1 MLRIARWALIGAAG
15 LAGLAALAAGALWL
29 RLWTGLPSYEG
40 EVRLAGPTAPV
51 TVVRD
56 ADAVPHI
63 FADTMD
69 DAYFALGWV
78 HAQDRLFQMET
89 MRRAG
94 AGRTAEMLG
103 DLGGF
108 PVRLDRMMR
117 TLGLHRLAVAAYDDL
132 APEVRGSLD
141 AYAAGVNAWL
151 AERDGPLP
159 LEFQLLWHEPELWRP
174 ADSLVWGKLMALQ
187 LSANWRE
194 EAARAQL
201 ARVLP
206 PGRSVDDLFPADP
219 PGAPTTLAALAD
231 WTRLAEALPA
241 VGPATASNEWALA
254 PDLTATGGAIL
265 ANDPHLGLDAPALW
279 YLARIVTPELELAGA
294 TVPGVPFHVLGRNH
308 RIAWGVTT
316 TGGDVQDLVVE
327 RIDPSDPG
335 RYVSPD
341 GPRPFAVRE
350 ETIAVRFGDPVA
362 VRVRETANGPV
373 VSDLADG
380 RTPPVEP
387 GHAVSLRFTALLPG
401 DRTAEALW
409 RLNRAEDWD
418 GFRDALRLFAGPQQN
433 FVYADRDGRI
443 GFIAPGRIPIRASD
457 DGRLPVPGWEAGHG
471 WTGFVPFDELPQAA
485 DPADGR
491 FVNANNRIV
500 GPDYPHLIAAGWDD
514 RHRAE
519 RIAQVLA
526 EAPPQTVEST
536 LALQADVRNLAA
548 LELLPVLLGLV
559 EVDSGRVADAT
570 GQLRAWDGSMRR
582 TRPEPLIFEHWL
594 LEIGHGLWGDEL
606 GPALRLVGA
615 YDAETVLHMLTR
627 ARAWCDDVRTP
638 AVEDCAAVVRAALD
652 RTLERLADRHGP
664 HVPSWEWGAEHVAP
678 LAHPVLGR
686 LPLVGGLFRLEIATD
701 GGFYTVN
708 RGATRTSDP
717 DDPFAHVHG
726 AGFRG
731 VYDLADPAASRFV
744 IATGQ
749 SGNPLSPH
757 WGDFVR
763 RWRDGQAVTLSGTPE
778 EVAEGGRGRLTIL
791 PAAR

>member
-1 MLRIARWALIGAAG
+1 MLRIVKW
-15 LAGLAALAAGALWL
+15 ALAAAAALSVLAAAAAGGLWL
-29 RLWTGLPSYEG
+29 RLWTGLPSYAG
-40 EVRLAGPTAPV
+40 EVRLAGPSAPV

-56 ADAVPHI
+56 GNAVPHV
-63 FADTMD
+63 FARTMD
-69 DAYFALGWV
+69 DAYFALGWL

-94 AGRTAEMLG
+94 AGRTAELLG

-108 PVRLDRMMR
+108 PLRLDRMTR
-117 TLGLHRLAVAAYDDL
+117 TLGLYRLAEAAFDDL
-132 APEVRGSLD
+132 SPEVRASLE

-159 LEFQLLWHEPELWRP
+159 IEFQLLWHEPEPWRP

-187 LSANWRE
+187 LSANWRD

-206 PGRSVDDLFPADP
+206 PDRPLDDLFPGDP
-219 PGAPTTLAALAD
+219 PGGPTTLAALAD
-231 WTRLAEALPA
+231 WSRLAEALPA
-241 VGPATASNEWALA
+241 IGPGTASNEWALA
-254 PDLTATGGAIL
+254 PGRTATGGAIL

-279 YLARIVTPELELAGA
+279 YLARIVTPDLELAGA

-308 RIAWGVTT
+308 RIAWGATT

-327 RIDPSDPG
+327 RIDPADPG
-335 RYVSPD
+335 RYVAPD
-341 GPRPFAVRE
+341 GSRPFAVRE
-350 ETIAVRFGDPVA
+350 ETIAVRFGDPVTVA
-362 VRVRETANGPV
+362 VRETRNGPV

-380 RTPPVEP
+380 RAPPVEP
-387 GHAVSLRFTALLPG
+387 GHAVSLRFSALLPG

-409 RLNRAEDWD
+409 RLNRAEDWE
-418 GFRDALRLFAGPQQN
+418 GFRDAMRLFAGPQQN

-443 GFIAPGRIPIRASD
+443 GFLAPARVPVRGAG
-457 DGRLPVPGWEAGHG
+457 DGRLPVPGGDAAYD
-471 WTGFVPFDELPQAA
+471 WTGFVPFDGLPQAA
-485 DPADGR
+485 DPPDGV

-500 GPDYPHLIAAGWDD
+500 GPDYPHLIAARWED
-514 RHRAE
+514 RHRAQ
-519 RIAQVLA
+519 RIGDVLR
-526 EAPPQTVEST
+526 EAPRQTVEGS
-536 LALQADVRNLAA
+536 LALQMDVRNLAA
-548 LELLPVLLGLV
+548 LELLPLLLRLV

-594 LEIGHGLWGDEL
+594 LELGRGLWGDEL
-606 GPALRLVGA
+606 GPSIGLVGA
-615 YDAETVLHMLTR
+615 YDARIVLHVLASAPR
-627 ARAWCDDVRTP
+627 WCDDVRTP
-638 AVEDCAAVVRAALD
+638 AAEDCAAVVRAALD
-652 RTLERLADRHGP
+652 RTLERLTARHGP

-686 LPLVGGLFRLEIATD
+686 LPAVGGLFRLEIPTD

-717 DDPFAHVHG
+717 EHPFRHVHG
-726 AGFRG
+726 AGFRA
-731 VYDLADPAASRFV
+731 VYDLADPARSRFV

-763 RWRDGQAVTLSGTPE
+763 RWRDGGSVTLAGSAD
-778 EVAEGGRGRLTIL
+778 EVAAGGLGRLTIL
-791 PAAR
+791 PAGR